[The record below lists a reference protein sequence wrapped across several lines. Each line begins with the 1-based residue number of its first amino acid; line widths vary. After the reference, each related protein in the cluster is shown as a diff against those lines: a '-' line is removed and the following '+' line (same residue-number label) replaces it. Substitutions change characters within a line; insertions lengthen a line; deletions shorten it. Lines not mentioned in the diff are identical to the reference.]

1 MREADLQAAILHEF
15 GSRPDIRLWRANV
28 LVARTK
34 DGRVVKAGVKGQA
47 DLSGL
52 WLPDGQRIE
61 IEVKS
66 PSGRQSQEQKRWQAM
81 ILRFGGIY
89 VTARSLEDVRE
100 VLG

>member
-47 DLSGL
+47 DLSGIRAG
-52 WLPDGQRIE
+52 GQRIE

-81 ILRFGGIY
+81 IEKFGGVY
-89 VTARSLEDVRE
+89 VLAKSLEDVKKT
-100 VLG
+100 LG

>member
-47 DLSGL
+47 DLSGIRAG
-52 WLPDGQRIE
+52 GQRIE

>member
-1 MREADLQAAILHEF
+1 VREADLQAAILHEF

-47 DLSGL
+47 DLSGIRAG
-52 WLPDGQRIE
+52 GQRIE